1 MNNFNFGKAIKQRS
15 EGEKLIGM
23 MIASILLAFF
33 GVALAEKEN
42 MTMPVDTIT
51 PDNLT
56 IPIDTA
62 MSANMTLPEMAMPMN
77 KTMPK
82 KMSMPMNMTMPMPMD
97 MPMSMPMKMTD
108 GTSIIILQNLTLN
121 IITIQNMTYN
131 TNESLP

>member
-15 EGEKLIGM
+15 EGKKMKNTVLIGM

-62 MSANMTLPEMAMPMN
+62 YVS
-77 KTMPK
+77 
-82 KMSMPMNMTMPMPMD
+82 
-97 MPMSMPMKMTD
+97 
-108 GTSIIILQNLTLN
+108 
-121 IITIQNMTYN
+121 
-131 TNESLP
+131 